1 NQTMDLEADDS
12 KDFEQRPPRLLGPD
26 DLPAQDT
33 SRDISEAEGSAGPR
47 RSSASAT
54 TASAA
59 LAQPDFIM
67 EDSKLV
73 LAEMAA
79 FMLEVGDAEA
89 LTEHLV
95 GGYEGAAQHCN
106 ILANWLVNFADE
118 SAEDAK
124 SSIES
129 SLADRVTAAFD
140 PVAVD
145 ESIIAEDP
153 VAFLNWLT
161 ELVQFRQWRDLIY
174 QLAQRHSTCA
184 FLNWAI
190 KEISE
195 RGFEEEMK
203 HVPAACAK
211 LPVFCRYL
219 STSLSKLL
227 AEEFDRSMEKD
238 LEQLLDMAC
247 YGEATYLFSQVLL
260 YNLAQTPV
268 NGRGHTVRRLGQEL
282 EKAALARGRDVSRYS
297 VQLCGAHHYPRAT
310 SAMQSMLAKR
320 QLNPAD
326 MLTLYQLYK
335 QQDPPPAALLRLP
348 LFVQLLTDAL
358 FLPESQE
365 INAEYLHT
373 YVYLLAVAAAAR
385 DSSSS
390 LDTGHSG
397 ELSLTEAAIKRASDI
412 CRSNKHVMQS
422 VRDLIKAL
430 RYPVVAYGVLGFVE
444 KALSDE
450 RGCDLSQVEQAS
462 VYLILVDEVA
472 TNHPHLRPR
481 ILPMLCRLF
490 EQFHPSL
497 DELSQLEF
505 KVRLVDRFVHLM
517 FVGHV
522 EPVLDYMHSCLTS
535 KLSDMSLLR
544 HFVLEVLD
552 MVEPPYTES
561 FVRRLRPLV
570 ESPDIYNAIERK
582 EGRDSCDRFLKDS
595 SRTMKAASRS

>member
-1 NQTMDLEADDS
+1 
-12 KDFEQRPPRLLGPD
+12 
-26 DLPAQDT
+26 

-59 LAQPDFIM
+59 LPSRTSSWRTPSCPSRDGRSSCWRSAT
-67 EDSKLV
+67 
-73 LAEMAA
+73 
-79 FMLEVGDAEA
+79 AEA

-95 GGYEGAAQHCN
+95 GGYEGAAQHATSWPNMAGKC
-106 ILANWLVNFADE
+106 WRYP
-118 SAEDAK
+118 SA
-124 SSIES
+124 
-129 SLADRVTAAFD
+129 R
-140 PVAVD
+140 
-145 ESIIAEDP
+145 
-153 VAFLNWLT
+153 
-161 ELVQFRQWRDLIY
+161 
-174 QLAQRHSTCA
+174 
-184 FLNWAI
+184 
-190 KEISE
+190 
-195 RGFEEEMK
+195 FEEEMK

-268 NGRGHTVRRLGQEL
+268 NGRVTRSGGWARAGEGRLGQGSRCQPL
-282 EKAALARGRDVSRYS
+282 LCAAVRRSSLSQGHLGHAEHAG
-297 VQLCGAHHYPRAT
+297 QAA
-310 SAMQSMLAKR
+310 AE
-320 QLNPAD
+320 PAD

-335 QQDPPPAALLRLP
+335 QQDPPPLFSSSAAIRSIINRRPSLRRSTP
-348 LFVQLLTDAL
+348 
-358 FLPESQE
+358 S
-365 INAEYLHT
+365 ILHT

-450 RGCDLSQVEQAS
+450 RGCDLSQAS

-522 EPVLDYMHSCLTS
+522 EPRVGLHAQLP
-535 KLSDMSLLR
+535 
-544 HFVLEVLD
+544 H
-552 MVEPPYTES
+552 
-561 FVRRLRPLV
+561 
-570 ESPDIYNAIERK
+570 
-582 EGRDSCDRFLKDS
+582 
-595 SRTMKAASRS
+595 